1 MLPASFEDHT
11 ALFYAGLCSRVYSDP
26 PQYGHADGSAR
37 ARVYGSAV
45 VFRGTDN
52 PASLLTDGDILTAE
66 TPLGTLHQGF
76 WDAWL
81 TVEAQLLALRPP
93 IVSGHSLGGALAVIY
108 AGMLCLQGTP
118 PSAVYC
124 FEPPRLCMDDKLRG
138 ILTKAGVM
146 VWASCNAI
154 DPIPWVPPL
163 MSFPAEYAHIG
174 ALDIAHLDPLW
185 YHEIADVRK
194 ALTP

>member
-1 MLPASFEDHT
+1 MTPGVFEDHT

-26 PQYGHADGSAR
+26 PMYGQADASAR

-52 PASLLTDGDILTAE
+52 PASLLTDGDILTSD
-66 TPLGTLHQGF
+66 TPLGTLHKGF

-93 IVSGHSLGGALAVIY
+93 VISGHSLGGALAAIY

-138 ILTKAGVM
+138 ILQKAGVM
-146 VWASCNAI
+146 IWASANAI

-163 MSFPAEYAHIG
+163 MSFPCEYARVG
-174 ALDIAHLDPLW
+174 KLDLGDLDPIS
-185 YHEIADVRK
+185 YHLIANVIK